1 MESRKNNR
9 SKKDPRLTG
18 PDKRDVEESNI
29 RFPITDVKNT
39 CIKIDGKIYT
49 SVGDYTASNTY
60 DSDTTGSDTT
70 GLGLGYY
77 AHKRDERFNYTE
89 RKEYGKRKRKGD

>member
-9 SKKDPRLTG
+9 GTKKSRLTG
-18 PDKRDVEESNI
+18 PKEMPVEDSNLK
-29 RFPITDVKNT
+29 FPITDVKNT
-39 CIKIDGKIYT
+39 CVKIDGKIYT

-60 DSDTTGSDTT
+60 GSDTT
-70 GLGLGYY
+70 GLNLGFY
-77 AHKRDERFNYTE
+77 AHKRGERFNYTE